1 MRRRDF
7 LRTGALVG
15 ATGLLSAAATP
26 TAAHPGPYQPYGR
39 VDVAG
44 TKEAVTSPDGSVAY
58 LATGT
63 GYATVDVSVPD
74 RPELLADVRGPL
86 ADHEAG
92 PLRGI
97 YDVKLDATD
106 PETLVVVGPAN
117 PLPGAVA
124 GALVVDVSDP
134 AAPERVAFHETDFP
148 IHNCFVR
155 DGLAYLTKND
165 GETNA
170 LAVLDID
177 SGETLSEWT
186 LTGVDGAW
194 ADVRNGRRAVHDV
207 FVGGDTA
214 YVAHWDAGT
223 WILDVSDPTNPT
235 HIGGVEVPDPA
246 ELAASN
252 AESRREG
259 VLPPGNHHYVATDE
273 SGTLLGVGKESWAQR
288 IGGGDEGA
296 DGTGESRLVGGP
308 SGIDLWDVSDP
319 AAPRRLSTIDPPP
332 SPDPTYG
339 GVWTTAHNFEFADGR
354 LYSSWY
360 RGGVKRHDVSDPRNP
375 EPLSWWRMPDEASF
389 WTARLA
395 RPGAQEGFFV
405 GASRG
410 VGDVPGR
417 LYTFPDHAGQQASP
431 PSLTSASAA
440 TETESPVATAT
451 SEGSTGGTAAATG
464 EPDEPDESDDGA
476 SASAPGFGAG
486 AAAGALGLA
495 SWRLLRRARRK

>member
-7 LRTGALVG
+7 LRTGALAG
-15 ATGLLSAAATP
+15 ATALLPAAATP
-26 TAAHPGPYQPYGR
+26 TAVHPGPYQPYGH
-39 VDVAG
+39 VDVPG
-44 TKEAVTSPDGSVAY
+44 TKEAVTSPDGNVAY
-58 LATGT
+58 LATST

-74 RPELLADVRGPL
+74 RPELLADVREPL
-86 ADHEAG
+86 ADHESG

-106 PETLVVVGPAN
+106 SETLVVVGPAN

-124 GALVVDVSDP
+124 GVLVVDVTDP
-134 AAPERVAFHETDFP
+134 AAPERVAFHETDYP
-148 IHNCFVR
+148 IHNCFAR

-170 LAVLDID
+170 LVILDLD

-186 LTGVDGAW
+186 LTDVDGAW
-194 ADVRNGRRAVHDV
+194 ADVRNGRRSVHDV
-207 FVGGDTA
+207 YVRGDAA
-214 YVAHWDAGT
+214 YLAHWDAGT
-223 WILDVSDPTNPT
+223 WILDVSDPAAPERV
-235 HIGGVEVPDPA
+235 GGVAVPDPT
-246 ELAASN
+246 ELAAST
-252 AESRREG
+252 AENGRG
-259 VLPPGNHHYVATDE
+259 GILPPGNHHYVATDE
-273 SGTLLGVGKESWAQR
+273 SGTLLAVGRESWAR
-288 IGGGDEGA
+288 RVGGGDGSEES
-296 DGTGESRLVGGP
+296 ESRLVGGP

-319 AAPRRLSTIDPPP
+319 AAPEKLSTIDPPP

-339 GVWTTAHNFEFADGR
+339 GVWTTAHNFELADGR

-375 EPLSWWRMPDEASF
+375 EQLSRWRMPDEASF

-395 RPGAQEGFFV
+395 KPGAQEGFFV

-417 LYTFPDHAGQQASP
+417 LYTFPDHAGQQASA
-431 PSLTSASAA
+431 PSLAPERASETESLVVTG
-440 TETESPVATAT
+440 TETET
-451 SEGSTGGTAAATG
+451 SSDGRAAET
-464 EPDEPDESDDGA
+464 DDGA

-495 SWRLLRRARRK
+495 AWRLRRRVRRE